1 MLPESLGNNG
11 RETLH
16 CEYHHKNDLNLL
28 EQFVSVITVI
38 VWVGSVEGEGD
49 AGGQDGHQDE
59 VFEHLLR
66 DAQAMG

>member
-38 VWVGSVEGEGD
+38 VRVGSVEGEGD
-49 AGGQDGHQDE
+49 AGGEDRDKDE
-59 VFEHLLR
+59 IFKEL
-66 DAQAMG
+66 Q